1 MGWSPIPAT
10 TPMPGLRGTVAERLE
25 SSHAQAQAPSMIS
38 EASPPG
44 HGDIVVVGPILP
56 FRGGISQYNELL
68 YNSMNKLGV
77 PHRFVSFS
85 RQYPALLYPGKSDKD
100 PSKIGQSLP
109 GVRYDIDSMNPLSW
123 WRSAR
128 RIAASKPAL
137 VAFHWWTIFWAPCF
151 IVMCYL
157 LRRSGIQVAF
167 ICHNLE
173 DHDAGRFKSAL
184 SRRLLGMADG
194 FLTHSQSQKA
204 ALESLFPGKR
214 VLRHPIPSYGHYPA
228 PTGSLQKRGR
238 LELLFF
244 GFIRPY
250 KGLDLL
256 LEALEKL
263 QDPDV
268 YLTVVGEPW
277 GDMQAIEQ
285 AATRFGDRV
294 ELHLE
299 YKADEE
305 VADYFERADFV
316 ILPYR
321 QATGSA
327 VASVAHHYQK
337 PLLASNVGGLPD
349 VVQADVTGIL
359 FPPNDV
365 SALTQVLA
373 DAGREQAL
381 RLSANVRD
389 HGQQWTWETLARHLQ
404 QLATRPDAAPRPNEE
419 VHRG

>member
-1 MGWSPIPAT
+1 MNPEENPS
-10 TPMPGLRGTVAERLE
+10 
-25 SSHAQAQAPSMIS
+25 AP
-38 EASPPG
+38 
-44 HGDIVVVGPILP
+44 GDIVVVGPILP

-68 YNSMNKLGV
+68 YGGMTRLGL
-77 PHRFVSFS
+77 PSSFISFS

-100 PSKIGQSLP
+100 PSKLGQSLP
-109 GVRYDIDSMNPLSW
+109 GVRYDIDSMNPLTW

-128 RIAASKPAL
+128 RIAATRPAL

-151 IVMCYL
+151 IAMCYL
-157 LRRSGIQVAF
+157 LRRRGARVAF
-167 ICHNLE
+167 IVHNLE
-173 DHDAGRFKSAL
+173 DHDAGRLKSVL

-204 ALESLFPGKR
+204 ALESLFPGKP
-214 VLRHPIPSYGHYPA
+214 VSCHPIPSYGHYPA
-228 PTGSLQKRGR
+228 PTGSLPKRGR

-256 LEALEKL
+256 MEALEKL
-263 QDPDV
+263 QDSSV

-277 GDMQAIEQ
+277 GDMEAIQQ
-285 AATRFGDRV
+285 AASRLGDRV

-299 YKADEE
+299 YKGDEE

-321 QATGSA
+321 HATGSA
-327 VASVAHHYQK
+327 VASVAHHYEK
-337 PLLASNVGGLPD
+337 PLLATNVGGLPD
-349 VVQADVTGIL
+349 VVEHDVTGML

-365 SALTQVLA
+365 AALTQVIA
-373 DAGREQAL
+373 DARREQAE
-381 RLSANVRD
+381 RLSAHVKAQRR
-389 HGQQWTWETLARHLQ
+389 QWTWDTLAR
-404 QLATRPDAAPRPNEE
+404 QLHRLTAGPDASPRQTKDA
-419 VHRG
+419 HHG